1 MNNILTAK
9 DGLLI
14 LSRLQIQNANAIGS
28 PLTHGFPSIT
38 ALIGFMWALNRK
50 LIDENIGLNLNGVGV
65 ICHDHQE
72 QVSQDNYR
80 KRFALAR
87 HPVRKDGKAAS
98 IIEEG
103 RIHLEVSLIFDVNRV
118 VGSLEEDLFLQGED
132 TTRDDLALR
141 LSEIISDMRV
151 AGGYIISEN
160 PTAALLGLPEN
171 AEARAEQFIQLS
183 RQLLPGFALVS
194 RHDLLKDR
202 WDKMKMEQSSASLLD
217 AWLDLSR
224 FAYRARPLA
233 EGEKP
238 PVDGKVEWLSNRPRG
253 TGWIV
258 PTSVGYAALSPLYPA
273 GAVRSSRDTMTPFRF
288 VEALHSIGEWVAP
301 HRLTDVD
308 QLLWYP
314 QTEPDKGLY
323 RVINRYTSLAQ

>member
-1 MNNILTAK
+1 MNNILIAK

-38 ALIGFMWALNRK
+38 AFVGFMWALNRK
-50 LIDENIGLNLNGVGV
+50 FVTENIGLNLNGVGV
-65 ICHDHQE
+65 VCHDHQE

-87 HPVRKDGKAAS
+87 HPIKTDGKAAS

-103 RIHLEVSLIFDVNRV
+103 RIHLEISLIFDVNRV
-118 VGSLEEDLFLQGED
+118 LGSPEENLFLQGED
-132 TTRDDLALR
+132 TRRDDLALR

-151 AGGYIISEN
+151 AGGHIISEN
-160 PTAALLGLPEN
+160 PTTALLGLPEN
-171 AEARAEQFIQLS
+171 VESRSEQFIQLS
-183 RQLLPGFALVS
+183 RQLLPGFVLVS
-194 RHDLLKDR
+194 RHDFLKNC
-202 WDKMKMEQSSASLLD
+202 WDKMKMEQPSASLLD

-224 FAYRARPLA
+224 FTYRARTLA
-233 EGEKP
+233 EGKDP
-238 PVDGKVEWLSNRPRG
+238 PVDGKVEWVSNRPKG
-253 TGWIV
+253 SGWMV
-258 PTSVGYAALSPLYPA
+258 PISVGYAALSPLYPA
-273 GAVRSSRDTMTPFRF
+273 GSVRSARDPTTPFRF

-314 QTEPDKGLY
+314 QTEPDQGLY
-323 RVINRYTSLAQ
+323 RIINRYTPLA